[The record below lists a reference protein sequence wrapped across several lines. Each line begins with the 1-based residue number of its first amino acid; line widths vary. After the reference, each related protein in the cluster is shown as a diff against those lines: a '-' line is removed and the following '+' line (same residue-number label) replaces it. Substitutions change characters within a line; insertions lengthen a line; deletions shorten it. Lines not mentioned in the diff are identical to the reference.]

1 MTGIYKIT
9 NQCNGKIYIGQSKN
23 IEERWKEHK
32 RKMQVRNTQLYQA
45 MRFFGIENFVFEII
59 EECSLDQLNEREQY
73 YIHKYDSINKGYNM
87 SIIENKQYKIDW
99 EIVNQIIKDLKE
111 TNLKGKDIAKKYQVS
126 DCLISQINHG
136 KMWHLEDQSYPLRQ
150 KEKQDKQQKEWHC
163 PISREELK
171 ELIRNYPFTKIG
183 NNFGVTD
190 NAIRKWC
197 DKYFLPRTKRDIK
210 KYSDEEWELI

>member
-1 MTGIYKIT
+1 MIGIYKIT

-23 IEERWKEHK
+23 IEERWEEHK

-59 EECSLDQLNEREQY
+59 KECSLDQLNEREQY

-87 SIIENKQYKIDW
+87 NIIENKQYKIDW

-163 PISREELK
+163 PISRKELK

>member
-1 MTGIYKIT
+1 
-9 NQCNGKIYIGQSKN
+9 
-23 IEERWKEHK
+23 
-32 RKMQVRNTQLYQA
+32 MQVRNTQLYQA

-59 EECSLDQLNEREQY
+59 KECSLDQLNEREQY

-87 SIIENKQYKIDW
+87 NIIENKQYKIDW

-163 PISREELK
+163 PISRKELK